1 MLGFTRILNGRVRQN
16 DKPSYLSDL
25 ELDEPAKVLGID
37 GADSLTDRLFAIGI
51 STGVD
56 VRLLRRG
63 TAVVVHVE
71 GGRFCLR
78 EEDARRIAVRPA
90 NTDAVGRRLTQ
101 VA

>member
-1 MLGFTRILNGRVRQN
+1 MLGFIRIPDGKVRQN
-16 DKPSYLSDL
+16 DKPLYLSDL
-25 ELDEPAKVLGID
+25 ELDEPATVLAID
-37 GADSLTDRLFAIGI
+37 GAGSLTDRLFAIGI

-63 TAVVVHVE
+63 AAVVVHAE

-90 NTDAVGRRLTQ
+90 SPDAVGRRRTL

>member
-1 MLGFTRILNGRVRQN
+1 MLRFIRIPDAKVRQD
-16 DKPSYLSDL
+16 DKPLYLNDL
-25 ELDEPAKVLGID
+25 QVDEPATVLGID
-37 GADSLTDRLFAIGI
+37 GADSLIDRLFAIGI

-63 TAVVVHVE
+63 TAVVVHAE

-78 EEDARRIAVRPA
+78 EEDARRIAVCPA
-90 NTDAVGRRLTQ
+90 NTDAVGRRRKQ